1 MTFAPGKSGNPA
13 GRAPKQLLLSA
24 VARDVR
30 RSTIRIV
37 GARAPELIE
46 LGVKRALAG
55 NDLALA
61 GCLQILA
68 AMAADTTAK
77 PSSISSAATDSQ
89 RPGIMAD

>member
-1 MTFAPGKSGNPA
+1 MPFAPGKSGNPG
-13 GRAPKQLLLSA
+13 GRIPKQPLLST

-61 GCLQILA
+61 GCLQLLA
-68 AMAADTTAK
+68 SMAGDTTTK
-77 PSSISSAATDSQ
+77 PSSTSSAEPSLQ
-89 RPGIMAD
+89 QP

>member
-1 MTFAPGKSGNPA
+1 MPFAPGKSGNPA
-13 GRAPKQLLLSA
+13 GRVPKKPLLSA

-37 GARAPELIE
+37 GAKAPELIE

-68 AMAADTTAK
+68 AMAGDTAK
-77 PSSISSAATDSQ
+77 QPSISSAATDSQ